1 MDKLMKLIK
10 DMMWALAIGIMI
22 VGLAILTSMA
32 YERLFGKDLGSVIV
46 SGEYHAT
53 TTAKM
58 SGVLAKAAEF
68 NQLIKTAEYSS
79 VTLGSVVVASTT
91 AHAMNIYNAT
101 STAGLANG
109 DATFI
114 TRLSSSTPRGTY
126 TYDIALDE
134 GLVVQLQ
141 AGYTGDYVI
150 TYR

>member
-1 MDKLMKLIK
+1 MKLIK

-22 VGLAILTSMA
+22 VGLAILISMA

-101 STAGLANG
+101 STAAVDDGALS
-109 DATFI
+109 TFI